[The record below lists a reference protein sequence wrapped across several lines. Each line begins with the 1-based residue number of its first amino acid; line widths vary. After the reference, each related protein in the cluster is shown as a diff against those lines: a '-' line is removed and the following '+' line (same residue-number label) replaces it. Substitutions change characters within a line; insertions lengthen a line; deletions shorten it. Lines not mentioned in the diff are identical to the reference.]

1 MAKHELE
8 IAAEAQ
14 GIAISDSPDFL
25 NKPQDAPAPS
35 PEPEPSE
42 PQATQP
48 AAEEAPEPVQAAPE
62 PTPQPEP
69 EPQEVVFRQ
78 EYTEPQAPQKQPVE
92 QQAIDADAIALQKL
106 SERLNMKFDSFDEVS
121 EQFNKQADIDPRVA
135 AINEF
140 VTETGRSV
148 DDWYKYQS
156 LNTSEMDDKR
166 AVRMQMEMDFP
177 KLTSAEIDT
186 LMNNKYKLDV
196 DRYNDEEIATSAVE
210 LKMQAEKAR
219 QTIEEIRE
227 AFATP
232 DPSQTSEDNFM
243 SPIDDEWVS
252 TMSKEVDNLD
262 GISFDLPTGK
272 TFTYGLA
279 DQYKSSLKE
288 KNANLES
295 FFDSYVSDDG
305 KWDYDLLNSH
315 RAVTDNIDQ
324 IVSAVYRQG
333 MSDGQRR
340 VVHNA
345 ANVAPVT
352 PQAQKQTGKGADAQK
367 AKIVDQIAAAMM
379 GDNGMTFKF

>member
-14 GIAISDSPDFL
+14 GITISDTPDFL
-25 NKPQDAPAPS
+25 NTPQEAPAPS

-48 AAEEAPEPVQAAPE
+48 VVEEAPEPVQETPE
-62 PTPQPEP
+62 PAPQAEP

-78 EYTEPQAPQKQPVE
+78 EYTEPQAPTQEPVQP
-92 QQAIDADAIALQKL
+92 QAIDEDAIALQKL

-121 EQFNKQADIDPRVA
+121 QQFNRKADIDPSVA

-140 VTETGRSV
+140 VTETGRSI

-156 LNTSEMDDKR
+156 LNTSEMDDSR
-166 AVRMQMEMDFP
+166 AVRMQMQMEHP
-177 KLTSAEIDT
+177 NLTPGEIDT
-186 LMNNKYKLDV
+186 LMNNKYKLDA
-196 DRYNDEEIATSAVE
+196 DRYTDEEIATSAVE
-210 LKMQAEKAR
+210 LKVAADKAR
-219 QTIEEIRE
+219 QSIEEIRE

-232 DPSQTSEDNFM
+232 DPNRTTEDEFM
-243 SPIDDEWVS
+243 SPIDDQWVAN
-252 TMSKEVDNLD
+252 MSKEVDNLD

-279 DQYKSSLKE
+279 DQYKSALKD
-288 KNANLES
+288 KKANLAS

-315 RAVTDNIDQ
+315 RAVMDNIDN
-324 IVSAVYRQG
+324 IVNAVYRQG

-340 VVHNA
+340 VVHQA
-345 ANVAPVT
+345 SNVAPVT
-352 PQAQKQTGKGADAQK
+352 PQSQQVDASAEAQRS
-367 AKIVDQIAAAMM
+367 KIVEQLAAAMG

>member
-1 MAKHELE
+1 ME

-14 GIAISDSPDFL
+14 GISISDTPDFL
-25 NKPQDAPAPS
+25 NEPQDAPAPS

-48 AAEEAPEPVQAAPE
+48 VAEEAPEPVQEAPE
-62 PTPQPEP
+62 PAPQPEP
-69 EPQEVVFRQ
+69 ETQEVVFKQ
-78 EYTEPQAPQKQPVE
+78 QYTEPQAQPTQPVE
-92 QQAIDADAIALQKL
+92 RQTIDEDSIALQKL
-106 SERLNMKFDSFDEVS
+106 SERLNMKFDSFDQVS
-121 EQFNKQADIDPRVA
+121 EQFNRQADIDPRVA

-148 DDWYKYQS
+148 DDWYKYQT
-156 LNTSEMDDKR
+156 LDTSEMDDQK

-177 KLTSAEIDT
+177 KLTSGEIDT
-186 LMNNKYKLDV
+186 LMNNKYKLDSE
-196 DRYNDEEIATSAVE
+196 RHTDEEVATSSVE

-219 QTIEEIRE
+219 QSIEEIRE
-227 AFATP
+227 AFRTP
-232 DPSQTSEDNFM
+232 DPSQATEDEFM
-243 SPIDDEWVS
+243 SPIDDQWVAS
-252 TMSKEVDNLD
+252 MSKEVDNLD

-279 DQYKSSLKE
+279 DQYKDTLKE
-288 KNANLES
+288 KNAKLES

-340 VVHNA
+340 VVQNA
-345 ANVAPVT
+345 ANVRPAT
-352 PQAQKQTGKGADAQK
+352 PQAKKVDNNAEAQRSKIIDQLASALGGDKG
-367 AKIVDQIAAAMM
+367 MSF
-379 GDNGMTFKF
+379 NF

>member
-1 MAKHELE
+1 ME

-14 GIAISDSPDFL
+14 GIKISDAPDFL
-25 NKPQDAPAPS
+25 NEPQDAPAPS

-48 AAEEAPEPVQAAPE
+48 VAEEAPEPVQVAPE
-62 PTPQPEP
+62 PAPQPEP
-69 EPQEVVFRQ
+69 EPQEVVFKQ
-78 EYTEPQAPQKQPVE
+78 QYTEPQAQPTQPVE
-92 QQAIDADAIALQKL
+92 RQTIDEDAIALQKL
-106 SERLNMKFDSFDEVS
+106 SERLNMKFDSFDQVS
-121 EQFNKQADIDPRVA
+121 EQFNRQADIDPRVA

-148 DDWYKYQS
+148 DDWYKYQT
-156 LNTSEMDDKR
+156 LDTSEMDDQK

-186 LMNNKYKLDV
+186 LMKNKYKLDPE
-196 DRYNDEEIATSAVE
+196 RYSDEEVATSSVE

-219 QTIEEIRE
+219 QSIEEIRE
-227 AFATP
+227 AFRTP
-232 DPSQTSEDNFM
+232 DPSQTAEDNFM
-243 SPIDDEWVS
+243 SPIDDQWVAS
-252 TMSKEVDNLD
+252 MSKEVDNLD

-279 DQYKSSLKE
+279 DQYKDALKE

-295 FFDSYVSDDG
+295 FFDTYVSDEG

-324 IVSAVYRQG
+324 IVNAVYRQG

-340 VVHNA
+340 VVQNA
-345 ANVAPVT
+345 ANVRPAT
-352 PQAQKQTGKGADAQK
+352 PQAQKVDNSADAQRN
-367 AKIVDQIAAAMM
+367 KIIDQIAGAL
-379 GDNGMTFKF
+379 GGEKGMTFKF

>member
-1 MAKHELE
+1 MAKHEME

-14 GIAISDSPDFL
+14 GIKITDTPDFL
-25 NKPQDAPAPS
+25 NEPQDAPAPS

-48 AAEEAPEPVQAAPE
+48 VAEEAPEPVQVAPE

-69 EPQEVVFRQ
+69 EPQEVVFKQ
-78 EYTEPQAPQKQPVE
+78 EYTEPQAQPTQPVE
-92 QQAIDADAIALQKL
+92 RQTIDEDAIALQKL
-106 SERLNMKFDSFDEVS
+106 SERLNMKFDSFDQVS
-121 EQFNKQADIDPRVA
+121 EQFNRQADIDPRVA

-140 VTETGRSV
+140 VNETGRSV
-148 DDWYKYQS
+148 DDWYKYQT
-156 LNTSEMDDKR
+156 LDTSEMDDQK

-186 LMNNKYKLDV
+186 LMKNKYKLDSE
-196 DRYNDEEIATSAVE
+196 RYTEEEVATSSVE

-219 QTIEEIRE
+219 QSIEEIRE
-227 AFATP
+227 AFRTP
-232 DPSQTSEDNFM
+232 DPSQAAEDEFM
-243 SPIDDEWVS
+243 SPIDDQWVAS
-252 TMSKEVDNLD
+252 MSKEVDNLD

-279 DQYKSSLKE
+279 DQYKDTLKE
-288 KNANLES
+288 KNAKLES
-295 FFDSYVSDDG
+295 FFDTYVSDDG

-324 IVSAVYRQG
+324 IVNAVYRQG

-340 VVHNA
+340 VVQNA
-345 ANVAPVT
+345 ANVRPAT
-352 PQAQKQTGKGADAQK
+352 PQAKKVDNSADAQRN
-367 AKIVDQIAAAMM
+367 KIIDQLASALG
-379 GDNGMTFKF
+379 GDKGMTFNF

>member
-1 MAKHELE
+1 MAKHEME

-14 GIAISDSPDFL
+14 GIKITDTPDFL
-25 NKPQDAPAPS
+25 NEPQDAPAPS

-48 AAEEAPEPVQAAPE
+48 VAEEAPEPVQVAPE

-69 EPQEVVFRQ
+69 EPQEVVFKQ
-78 EYTEPQAPQKQPVE
+78 EYTEPQAQPTQPVE
-92 QQAIDADAIALQKL
+92 RQTIDEDAIALQKL
-106 SERLNMKFDSFDEVS
+106 SERLNMKFDSFDQVS
-121 EQFNKQADIDPRVA
+121 EQFNRQADIDPRVA

-148 DDWYKYQS
+148 DDWYKYQT
-156 LNTSEMDDKR
+156 LDTSEMDDQK

-186 LMNNKYKLDV
+186 LMKNKYKLDSE
-196 DRYNDEEIATSAVE
+196 RYTEEEVATSSVE

-219 QTIEEIRE
+219 QSIEEIRE
-227 AFATP
+227 AFRTP
-232 DPSQTSEDNFM
+232 DPSQAAEDEFM
-243 SPIDDEWVS
+243 SPIDDQWVAS
-252 TMSKEVDNLD
+252 MSKEVDNLD

-279 DQYKSSLKE
+279 DQYKDTLKE
-288 KNANLES
+288 KNAKLES
-295 FFDSYVSDDG
+295 FFDTYVSDDG

-324 IVSAVYRQG
+324 IVNAVYRQG

-340 VVHNA
+340 VVQNA
-345 ANVAPVT
+345 ANVRPAT
-352 PQAQKQTGKGADAQK
+352 PQAKKVDNSADAQRN
-367 AKIVDQIAAAMM
+367 KIIDQLASALG
-379 GDNGMTFKF
+379 GDKGMTFNF

>member
-1 MAKHELE
+1 MAKHEME

-14 GIAISDSPDFL
+14 GISISDTPDFL
-25 NKPQDAPAPS
+25 NEPQDAPAPS

-48 AAEEAPEPVQAAPE
+48 VAEEAPEPVQEAPE
-62 PTPQPEP
+62 PAPQPEP
-69 EPQEVVFRQ
+69 ETQEVVFKQ
-78 EYTEPQAPQKQPVE
+78 QYTEPQAQPTQPVE
-92 QQAIDADAIALQKL
+92 RQTIDEDSIALQKL
-106 SERLNMKFDSFDEVS
+106 SERLNMKFDSFDQVS
-121 EQFNKQADIDPRVA
+121 EQFNRQADIDPRVA

-148 DDWYKYQS
+148 DDWYKYQT
-156 LNTSEMDDKR
+156 LDTSEMDDQK

-186 LMNNKYKLDV
+186 LMKNKYKLDSE
-196 DRYNDEEIATSAVE
+196 RHTEEEVATSSVE

-219 QTIEEIRE
+219 QSIEEIRE
-227 AFATP
+227 AFRTP
-232 DPSQTSEDNFM
+232 DPSQATEDEFM
-243 SPIDDEWVS
+243 STIDDQWVAS
-252 TMSKEVDNLD
+252 MSKEVDNLD

-279 DQYKSSLKE
+279 DQYKDTLKE
-288 KNANLES
+288 KNAKLES

-340 VVHNA
+340 VVQNA
-345 ANVAPVT
+345 ANVRPAT
-352 PQAQKQTGKGADAQK
+352 PQAQKVDNNAEAQRNKIIDQLAGALG
-367 AKIVDQIAAAMM
+367 
-379 GDNGMTFKF
+379 GDKGMTFNF

>member
-1 MAKHELE
+1 ME

-14 GIAISDSPDFL
+14 GIKITDTPDFL
-25 NKPQDAPAPS
+25 NEPQDAPAPS

-48 AAEEAPEPVQAAPE
+48 VAEEAPEPVQVAPE

-69 EPQEVVFRQ
+69 EPQEVVFKQ
-78 EYTEPQAPQKQPVE
+78 EYTEPQAQPTQPVE
-92 QQAIDADAIALQKL
+92 RQTIDEDAIALQKL
-106 SERLNMKFDSFDEVS
+106 SERLNMKFDSFDQVS
-121 EQFNKQADIDPRVA
+121 EQFNRQADIDPRVA

-140 VTETGRSV
+140 VNETGRSV
-148 DDWYKYQS
+148 DDWYKYQT
-156 LNTSEMDDKR
+156 LDTSEMDDQK

-186 LMNNKYKLDV
+186 LMKNKYKLDSE
-196 DRYNDEEIATSAVE
+196 RYTEEEVATSSVE

-219 QTIEEIRE
+219 QSIEEIRE
-227 AFATP
+227 AFRTP
-232 DPSQTSEDNFM
+232 DPSQAAEDEFM
-243 SPIDDEWVS
+243 SPIDDQWVAS
-252 TMSKEVDNLD
+252 MSKEVDNLD

-279 DQYKSSLKE
+279 DQYKDTLKE
-288 KNANLES
+288 KNAKLES
-295 FFDSYVSDDG
+295 FFDTYVSDDG

-324 IVSAVYRQG
+324 IVNAVYRQG

-340 VVHNA
+340 VVQNA
-345 ANVAPVT
+345 ANVRPAT
-352 PQAQKQTGKGADAQK
+352 PQAKKVDNSADAQRN
-367 AKIVDQIAAAMM
+367 KIIDQLASALG
-379 GDNGMTFKF
+379 GDKGMTFNF

>member
-1 MAKHELE
+1 MAKHEME

-14 GIAISDSPDFL
+14 GISISDTPDFL
-25 NKPQDAPAPS
+25 NEPQDAPAPS

-48 AAEEAPEPVQAAPE
+48 VAEEAPEPVQEAPE
-62 PTPQPEP
+62 PAPQPEP
-69 EPQEVVFRQ
+69 ETQEVVFKQ
-78 EYTEPQAPQKQPVE
+78 QYTEPQAQPTQPVE
-92 QQAIDADAIALQKL
+92 RQTIDEDSIALQKL
-106 SERLNMKFDSFDEVS
+106 SERLNMKFDSFDQVS
-121 EQFNKQADIDPRVA
+121 EQFNRQADIDPRVA

-148 DDWYKYQS
+148 DDWYKYQT
-156 LNTSEMDDKR
+156 LDTSEMDDQK

-186 LMNNKYKLDV
+186 LMKNKYKLDSE
-196 DRYNDEEIATSAVE
+196 RHTEEEVATSSVE

-219 QTIEEIRE
+219 QSIEEIRE
-227 AFATP
+227 AFRTP
-232 DPSQTSEDNFM
+232 DPSQATEDEFM
-243 SPIDDEWVS
+243 SPIDDQWVAS
-252 TMSKEVDNLD
+252 MSKEVDNLD

-279 DQYKSSLKE
+279 DQYKDTLKE
-288 KNANLES
+288 KNAKLES

-340 VVHNA
+340 VVQNA
-345 ANVAPVT
+345 ANVRPAT
-352 PQAQKQTGKGADAQK
+352 PQAQKVDNNAEAQRNKIIDQLAGALG
-367 AKIVDQIAAAMM
+367 
-379 GDNGMTFKF
+379 GDKGMTFNF

>member
-14 GIAISDSPDFL
+14 GIKISDTPDFL
-25 NKPQDAPAPS
+25 NEPQDAPAPS

-48 AAEEAPEPVQAAPE
+48 VAEEAPEPVQAAPE
-62 PTPQPEP
+62 PAPQPEP
-69 EPQEVVFRQ
+69 EPQEVVFKQ
-78 EYTEPQAPQKQPVE
+78 EYTEPKAQPKQPVE
-92 QQAIDADAIALQKL
+92 RQTIDEDAIALQKL
-106 SERLNMKFDSFDEVS
+106 SERLNMKFDSFDQVS
-121 EQFNKQADIDPRVA
+121 EQFNRQADIDPRVA

-148 DDWYKYQS
+148 DDWYKYQT
-156 LNTSEMDDKR
+156 LDTSEMDDQK

-186 LMNNKYKLDV
+186 LMKNKYKLDSE
-196 DRYNDEEIATSAVE
+196 RYTEEEVATSSVE

-219 QTIEEIRE
+219 QSIEEIRE
-227 AFATP
+227 AFRTP
-232 DPSQTSEDNFM
+232 DPSQVAEDEFM
-243 SPIDDEWVS
+243 SPIDDQWVAS
-252 TMSKEVDNLD
+252 MSKEVDNLD

-279 DQYKSSLKE
+279 DQYKDTLKE
-288 KNANLES
+288 KNAKLES
-295 FFDSYVSDDG
+295 FFDTYVSDDG

-340 VVHNA
+340 VVQNA
-345 ANVAPVT
+345 ANVRPTT
-352 PQAQKQTGKGADAQK
+352 PQAQKVDNSADAQRN
-367 AKIVDQIAAAMM
+367 KIIDQLANALG
-379 GDNGMTFKF
+379 GDKGMTFNF

>member
-1 MAKHELE
+1 MAKHEME

-14 GIAISDSPDFL
+14 GISISDTPDFL
-25 NKPQDAPAPS
+25 NEPQDAPAPS

-48 AAEEAPEPVQAAPE
+48 VAEEAPEPVQVAPE

-69 EPQEVVFRQ
+69 EPQEVVFKQ
-78 EYTEPQAPQKQPVE
+78 EYTEPQAQPTQPVE
-92 QQAIDADAIALQKL
+92 RQTIDEDAIALQKL
-106 SERLNMKFDSFDEVS
+106 SERLNMKFDSFDQVS
-121 EQFNKQADIDPRVA
+121 EQFNRQADIDPRVA

-148 DDWYKYQS
+148 DDWYKYQT
-156 LNTSEMDDKR
+156 LDTSEMDDQK

-186 LMNNKYKLDV
+186 LMKNKYKLDSE
-196 DRYNDEEIATSAVE
+196 RYTEEEVATSSVE

-219 QTIEEIRE
+219 QSIEEIRE
-227 AFATP
+227 AFRTP
-232 DPSQTSEDNFM
+232 DPSQDAEDEFM
-243 SPIDDEWVS
+243 SPIDDQWVAS
-252 TMSKEVDNLD
+252 MSKEVDNLD

-279 DQYKSSLKE
+279 DQYKSALKE
-288 KNANLES
+288 KNAKLES
-295 FFDSYVSDDG
+295 FFDTYVSDDG

-324 IVSAVYRQG
+324 IVNAVYRQG

-340 VVHNA
+340 VVQNA
-345 ANVAPVT
+345 ANVRPAT
-352 PQAQKQTGKGADAQK
+352 PQAKKVDNNADAQRN
-367 AKIVDQIAAAMM
+367 KIIDQLASALG
-379 GDNGMTFKF
+379 GDKGMTFNF